1 MTYAL
6 TASLAAHLFFLIA
19 HMALLRR
26 AEAAEVQR
34 DCYRHQ
40 CHRLASATRDC
51 VRRDPKTGR
60 YLKTRS
66 N

>member
-1 MTYAL
+1 MIYAL

-26 AEAAEVQR
+26 AQAAEVQR
-34 DCYRHQ
+34 DWYRDQ
-40 CHRLASATRDC
+40 CHRINRATRDC

>member
-1 MTYAL
+1 MTPAQTALIIAMTVTQFVTLGFLL
-6 TASLAAHLFFLIA
+6 TARYEARLY
-19 HMALLRR
+19 RR
-26 AEAAEVQR
+26 LY
-34 DCYRHQ
+34 D
-40 CHRLASATRDC
+40 RLAGSC

>member
-1 MTYAL
+1 MTA
-6 TASLAAHLFFLIA
+6 TQTQTHW
-19 HMALLRR
+19 LR
-26 AEAAEVQR
+26 AMP
-34 DCYRHQ
+34 
-40 CHRLASATRDC
+40 TRDC